1 MKIWPN
7 RLFLDRLALPHMLTN
22 FWMCFCG
29 ILSNFHGLRRTFP
42 KSVLE
47 FRFAICLKFGETLLL
62 VARIWGKAP
71 IRPFILCQPIG
82 ALPQIWG
89 KWQND
94 VPVRLFSSFL
104 QKSQSSC
111 HCFDRH
117 QLGFT
122 NSILLNEILDI
133 CSRIYSLQIDL
144 QCYLQS
150 VPSVGINLNHDLE
163 EGSYWSINFVLT
175 NRSVSPNLRKMAKRN
190 SITDLGNVLLK
201 PWKLDRV
208 PQKHIQKLV
217 NICGRANLS
226 RNSLFGHIFIDL

>member
-1 MKIWPN
+1 MAF
-7 RLFLDRLALPHMLTN
+7 FLIYRRSGGHFLNPILNFLNLILNLRQQLT
-22 FWMCFCG
+22 
-29 ILSNFHGLRRTFP
+29 
-42 KSVLE
+42 
-47 FRFAICLKFGETLLL
+47 LKFGETLLL
-62 VARIWGKAP
+62 VGTKRMDEWE
-71 IRPFILCQPIG
+71 LCPKFEEPIG

-122 NSILLNEILDI
+122 NSILLNGIFDI
-133 CSRIYSLQIDL
+133 CSRIYSLQIGH

-150 VPSVGINLNHDLE
+150 APSVGINLNHDLE

-175 NRSVSPNLRKMAKRN
+175 NKSVSPNLRVDSGLSSR
-190 SITDLGNVLLK
+190 TDLGNVLLR
-201 PWKLDRV
+201 P
-208 PQKHIQKLV
+208 
-217 NICGRANLS
+217 
-226 RNSLFGHIFIDL
+226 

>member
-1 MKIWPN
+1 MWIY
-7 RLFLDRLALPHMLTN
+7 RLQIH
-22 FWMCFCG
+22 
-29 ILSNFHGLRRTFP
+29 
-42 KSVLE
+42 KSCH
-47 FRFAICLKFGETLLL
+47 INIQISQGELY
-62 VARIWGKAP
+62 G
-71 IRPFILCQPIG
+71 
-82 ALPQIWG
+82 
-89 KWQND
+89 
-94 VPVRLFSSFL
+94 
-104 QKSQSSC
+104 

-122 NSILLNEILDI
+122 NSILLNGIFDI
-133 CSRIYSLQIDL
+133 CSRIYSLQIDH

-150 VPSVGINLNHDLE
+150 VPSVDINLNHDLE

-226 RNSLFGHIFIDL
+226 RNSLFGHIFIEL

>member
-1 MKIWPN
+1 MAF
-7 RLFLDRLALPHMLTN
+7 FLIYRRSGGHFLNPILN
-22 FWMCFCG
+22 F
-29 ILSNFHGLRRTFP
+29 LNL
-42 KSVLE
+42 
-47 FRFAICLKFGETLLL
+47 ICLKFGETLLL
-62 VARIWGKAP
+62 VDTKRMDKWE
-71 IRPFILCQPIG
+71 LCPKFEEPIG

-122 NSILLNEILDI
+122 NSILLNGIFDI
-133 CSRIYSLQIDL
+133 CSRIYSLQIGH

-150 VPSVGINLNHDLE
+150 APSVGINLNHDLE

-175 NRSVSPNLRKMAKRN
+175 NKSVSPNLRIDSGLSSR
-190 SITDLGNVLLK
+190 TDLGNVLLR
-201 PWKLDRV
+201 P
-208 PQKHIQKLV
+208 
-217 NICGRANLS
+217 
-226 RNSLFGHIFIDL
+226 

>member
-1 MKIWPN
+1 MEWDSCRNP
-7 RLFLDRLALPHMLTN
+7 
-22 FWMCFCG
+22 
-29 ILSNFHGLRRTFP
+29 LRAD
-42 KSVLE
+42 
-47 FRFAICLKFGETLLL
+47 AITIKFGASLLL
-62 VARIWGKAP
+62 VLQVWGKAP
-71 IRPFILCQPIG
+71 IGPFVLCQPIG
-82 ALPQIWG
+82 VFPHIWG

-122 NSILLNEILDI
+122 NSILLNGIFDI

-175 NRSVSPNLRKMAKRN
+175 NRSVSPNLMVNSCLKFKIRFRKCPHQP
-190 SITDLGNVLLK
+190 LK
-201 PWKLDRV
+201 IEQNATTTHSDVSW
-208 PQKHIQKLV
+208 HMWE
-217 NICGRANLS
+217 G
-226 RNSLFGHIFIDL
+226 

>member
-1 MKIWPN
+1 MAFCSIFRAWGGHFLN
-7 RLFLDRLALPHMLTN
+7 LFLNLRPQLT
-22 FWMCFCG
+22 
-29 ILSNFHGLRRTFP
+29 I
-42 KSVLE
+42 
-47 FRFAICLKFGETLLL
+47 KFGEILLL
-62 VARIWGKAP
+62 VGTKRTDQWK
-71 IRPFILCQPIG
+71 LCPKLEGPIG
-82 ALPQIWG
+82 ALPQIWW
-89 KWQND
+89 KWQKD
-94 VPVRLFSSFL
+94 APVRLYSSFL
-104 QKSQSSC
+104 QKSLSSC
-111 HCFDRH
+111 RWFDRH
-117 QLGFT
+117 QVGFT
-122 NSILLNEILDI
+122 NCIQLNEIFDI
-133 CSRIYSLQIDL
+133 VSRIYSLQIDH

-226 RNSLFGHIFIDL
+226 RNSLFGHIFIEL